1 MEFLVGRIYKHINNG
16 IAKYFVYVGDSDVSS
31 QIIAGEI
38 GCVDNSRDYIKLRNL
53 NMVLFVD
60 NLITINAKEVVSCLY
75 FKGRPIDIEKSSFV
89 VFINKVIERTV
100 ESYKNALVSNYS
112 SNYDSKVD
120 SIIDLAL
127 AEKIIRLLNWNDK
140 KRELK
145 FDVAVP
151 QMSSCIKYGVYFAY
165 LGTNVGSEIN
175 KLRPVVIW
183 RKHESQTNALD
194 NSYYV
199 FPISS
204 KIPKKNYL
212 YNVHI
217 TINGADNVIHI
228 NDGRR
233 ISGLR
238 ILKPLID
245 RSTGNMFVLDD
256 NAKSDVKNAIV
267 KYFNT

>member
-1 MEFLVGRIYKHINNG
+1 MVFIVGRIYKYISNG
-16 IAKYFVYVGDSDVSS
+16 VAKYFTYIGDSDVSS
-31 QIIAGEI
+31 RIIAGEV
-38 GCVDNSRDYIKLRNL
+38 GNVDTSRDYVQINNL
-53 NMVLFVD
+53 QMVLFVD
-60 NLITINAKEVVSCLY
+60 NLIIVNVREVVSCLY
-75 FKGRPIDIEKSSFV
+75 FRGKPVDVDKNSFVALINKAIEK
-89 VFINKVIERTV
+89 NV
-100 ESYKNALVSNYS
+100 ESYKSSLVSNYS
-112 SNYDSKVD
+112 SNYDSKKD
-120 SIIDLAL
+120 SIIDLTL
-127 AEKIIRLLNWNDK
+127 AEKIIRLLNWNEK

-145 FDVAVP
+145 FDVTVP
-151 QMSSCIKYGVYFAY
+151 QMPTCIKYGVYFAY

-183 RKHESQTNALD
+183 RQHQSQNNPLD
-194 NSYYV
+194 SSYFV

-204 KIPKKNYL
+204 KIPNRKYF

-245 RSTGNMFVLDD
+245 QSTGKMVELGESVKN
-256 NAKSDVKNAIV
+256 DVKDAIK
-267 KYFNT
+267 KYFSI